1 MSTFLPPA
9 LAETFNDTGGAGL
22 VGCLLAMGVYGIT
35 TSQTYYY
42 FVKYPKDKRWLK
54 LFVSALWLL
63 NTLHSALIF
72 HLIYHYLIQN
82 AFNLL
87 GLIQNTWSLA
97 VSMIVHLIVAGLVM
111 IYFLNVIFQCSSP
124 KFRWWLASLNGFAV
138 LVFIGFGIDTV
149 IVLLQAPTLLDLPNY
164 TKTAFL
170 PLATSQA
177 GSDSMIAVTLC
188 CVLFNNRTGFRRT
201 NSLLYTLMIY
211 AINRCLLT
219 AGTTMVA
226 LFLIVFKPDSMMYI
240 GPQFVASGLYTNALM
255 ATLNSRHRI
264 STGSRDS
271 TSGINSVHLS
281 NLGSD
286 ASGPREGNRTTAD
299 ATPWGS
305 HSVNV
310 PDFKWSIA

>member
-1 MSTFLPPA
+1 MSTFFPPA
-9 LAETFNDTGGAGL
+9 LRETFNDTGGAGL
-22 VGCLLAMGVYGIT
+22 VGCLLAMGVYGLT

-42 FVKYPKDKRWLK
+42 FVEYPKDKIWLK
-54 LFVSALWLL
+54 LFVSVLWFL

-87 GLIQNTWSLA
+87 GTIQNTWSLA
-97 VSMIVHLIVAGLVM
+97 VSMIVHLVVACLVM
-111 IYFLNVIFQCSSP
+111 TYFLNVIFQCSSP
-124 KFRWWLASLNGFAV
+124 KFRWWLAILNGFAV

-149 IVLLQAPTLLDLPNY
+149 IVLFQAPTLLNLPNY

-170 PLATSQA
+170 PLAASQA
-177 GSDSMIAVTLC
+177 GSDSTIAATLC
-188 CVLFNNRTGFRRT
+188 CVLFNHRTGFRRT

-226 LFLIVFKPDSMMYI
+226 LLMIVFKPDSMMYI
-240 GPQFVASGLYTNALM
+240 GPQFVISGLYTNALM

-264 STGSRDS
+264 SAGSRDG
-271 TSGINSVHLS
+271 TNGINSVHLS

-286 ASGPREGNRTTAD
+286 ASGPRKGNPI
-299 ATPWGS
+299 TPMRHHGS
-305 HSVNV
+305 HSVNA
-310 PDFKWSIA
+310 DEFKSDVV